1 MGFKTR
7 IILAIILFAVALTSI
22 FMFVGSSTMR
32 SLLLAITVLCTL
44 LFANYKRP
52 KVDAESMP

>member
-7 IILAIILFAVALTSI
+7 IILTIIIFAVALTLI
-22 FMFVGSSTMR
+22 FMVVESSTMR

-44 LFANYKRP
+44 LFTNYKRQ
-52 KVDAESMP
+52 KSRS